1 MAKTVRQL
9 TPQELRQF
17 DPTRNLAS
25 TLDSERWATAQA
37 QLPELLAVLREHFA
51 ATRVVLFGSLT
62 AQNRFTRWSDIDLA
76 VWGIPPEKF
85 YDAIATLNELS
96 PDIKVDLVDPERCQS
111 ATLKDIIQAEGVT
124 LWPTDSQN

>member
-17 DPTRNLAS
+17 DPTRNLPNV
-25 TLDSERWATAQA
+25 LDRERWATAQA
-37 QLPELLAVLREHFA
+37 KLPELLTVLREQFA

-62 AQNRFTRWSDIDLA
+62 AQNRFTHWSDIDLA
-76 VWGIPPEKF
+76 VWGIPPARF
-85 YDAIATLNELS
+85 YAAVATLNEVS

-111 ATLKDIIQAEGVT
+111 ATLQSIIQAEGIT

>member
-17 DPTRNLAS
+17 DPTRNLANV
-25 TLDSERWATAQA
+25 LDCERWATAQA
-37 QLPELLAVLREHFA
+37 KLPELLTVLREQFA

-62 AQNRFTRWSDIDLA
+62 AQNRFTHWSDIDLA
-76 VWGIPPEKF
+76 VWGIPPKMF
-85 YDAIATLNELS
+85 YEAVATLNAVS

-111 ATLKDIIQAEGVT
+111 AALKNIIQAEGVT